1 MPGSSSTAYINSSVY
16 KLDSLDRETRQLDSY
31 STPRHMQSASTGSTG
46 SGTRHTHRLDRH
58 GLDSLSHPR
67 QPLDGASTA
76 RQLDSSTARAQPFS
90 HSLSMQHSSRPTM
103 GAIGGPCGGACA
115 RAVGL
120 FRWAKVQAPRCLY
133 GRRVWRMLF
142 AFRRGK
148 SLKRTPA
155 RRTRYSIMK

>member
-103 GAIGGPCGGACA
+103 GAIGGPLAGACT

-120 FRWAKVQAPRCLY
+120 SSDGPRSKAGHQAPR
-133 GRRVWRMLF
+133 GVSVRATGVRVWRCFSYLF

-148 SLKRTPA
+148 SHKG
-155 RRTRYSIMK
+155 